1 MRCYTMHHN
10 GKTFWAS
17 SVKLYL
23 CFYSSYSFVSSLPFY
38 ISHSL
43 YMSLHLSSDVY
54 IFLFNWAR
62 NKEYVFWL
70 LIISILLCYFWIS
83 KQIDK
88 STFYAFTSKFPQNLL
103 NKTSFYLSS
112 SAFFLCKDNALEEP
126 FHLVRIKLWE
136 NVSGPLMS
144 TKCFKS
150 IK

>member
-1 MRCYTMHHN
+1 M
-10 GKTFWAS
+10 GK
-17 SVKLYL
+17 
-23 CFYSSYSFVSSLPFY
+23 
-38 ISHSL
+38 HSEQVL
-43 YMSLHLSSDVY
+43 WNY
-54 IFLFNWAR
+54 IF
-62 NKEYVFWL
+62 VFIL
-70 LIISILLCYFWIS
+70 LIALFILSPFTFLILYICLFISLVMFTFFFLIRQEIRNMYFDYLLYQYFCVTFEFQ